1 MRVTEIINEVE
12 LTKNQWA
19 MLVSNGDKE
28 ELGYEL
34 VDLVKHA
41 YNNTPD
47 GSFVNS
53 IKDVIPSDWR
63 VIDWDDEPDVD
74 ATVFY
79 RQARGNEPWSG
90 FKIQGIGHDGAQ
102 TSKAKAVAQ
111 VREML
116 TKQGVW
122 IESSDAMRAVLKK
135 HGAEA
140 VTDESFLQRLFNDP
154 ELVMTSADTY
164 QRRLGTKVI
173 EETVFGFPVLK

>member
-1 MRVTEIINEVE
+1 MRVNEILAEVA
-12 LTKNQWA
+12 LTKNQWEL
-19 MLVSNGDKE
+19 LVSNGDKE
-28 ELGYEL
+28 ELGHEL
-34 VDLVKHA
+34 VDLVRHA
-41 YNNTPD
+41 YTNTPD

-79 RQARGNEPWSG
+79 RHARGNETWSG

-111 VREML
+111 VRDML

-122 IESSDAMRAVLKK
+122 IESSDAMRAVLKR
-135 HGAEA
+135 HGAQA
-140 VTDESFLQRLFNDP
+140 VTDEEFLRRLFNDP
-154 ELVMTSADTY
+154 ALEMIDADTY
-164 QRRLGTKVI
+164 RRKLGNRVI

>member
-1 MRVTEIINEVE
+1 MRFNEIINEVQ
-12 LTKNQWA
+12 LSKNQWE
-19 MLVSNGDKE
+19 LLISNSDKE
-28 ELGYEL
+28 ELGHEL

-41 YNNTPD
+41 YSNTPD

-53 IKDVIPSDWR
+53 IRDVIPSDWR

-79 RQARGNEPWSG
+79 RQARGNETWSG

-102 TSKAKAVAQ
+102 TSKAKAVGQ

-116 TKQGVW
+116 AMPGVW

-135 HGAEA
+135 HGAAA
-140 VTDESFLQRLFNDP
+140 VTDQEFLQRLFNDP
-154 ELVMTSADTY
+154 DLRMVSEDTY
-164 QRRLGTKVI
+164 QRRLGNRVI
-173 EETVFGFPVLK
+173 EETVFGDPLLK